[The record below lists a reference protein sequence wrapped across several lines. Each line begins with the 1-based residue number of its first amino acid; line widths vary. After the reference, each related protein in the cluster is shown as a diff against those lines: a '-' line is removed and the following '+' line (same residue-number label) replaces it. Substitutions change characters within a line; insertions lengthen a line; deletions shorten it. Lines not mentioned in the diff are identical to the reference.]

1 MYYLYVLVTFV
12 CTGCICF
19 LYLLYIL
26 VVRTIYMYYI
36 LEKNKNFYKNS
47 EDVGMAQKA
56 HKQER
61 DVTQ

>member
-1 MYYLYVLVTFV
+1 MYLLHLYVLGV
-12 CTGCICF
+12 CTSC

-26 VVRTIYMYYI
+26 VVHTIYMYYL
-36 LEKNKNFYKNS
+36 LEKNKNFLQNS